1 LQQTVDGIKIEN
13 DGDVLNEGSP
23 TVMEMSEVNVPS
35 TFCVPEGEP
44 QVSCFWIVFATCG
57 MRISFLGMI
66 KFKTCLLMAVN
77 VEVHVLK

>member
-13 DGDVLNEGSP
+13 DGDVTNEGSP

-35 TFCVPEGEP
+35 TFSVPEGEP

-57 MRISFLGMI
+57 MMISFLSML
-66 KFKTCLLMAVN
+66 KLKTCLLAAVN
-77 VEVHVLK
+77 VWVDVLK